1 MSRIWCRG
9 VRGAGAGGFMS
20 HAEQD
25 RAKKSAGYYAADMV
39 EDGSVIGLGTGSTVF
54 YAMERLSERIQD
66 GLRIAGVATSY
77 QAEMRARACG
87 IPLRTL
93 DDCFHLDCAIDGAD
107 QIDPALYLIKG
118 RGAAQTRERCVA
130 EASRRLIIVA
140 DAGKLTRKLTAPVPV
155 EVIPFAAALVAERL
169 KALGC
174 TPLIREGI
182 KKDGPVITDNGNWII
197 DCEFGAIED
206 PVLLQTT
213 INNLPGVL
221 SCGIFTEFTEKTIV
235 VVGEKEGARLLSD

>member
-1 MSRIWCRG
+1 MRD
-9 VRGAGAGGFMS
+9 AGGGELLS

-25 RAKKSAGYYAADMV
+25 RAKKCAGYYAADMV

-54 YAMERLSERIQD
+54 YAMERLSERIKG

-93 DDCFHLDCAIDGAD
+93 DDCCHLDCAIDGAD
-107 QIDPALYLIKG
+107 QIDPARYLIKG

-130 EASRRLIIVA
+130 EASSRLIIVA
-140 DAGKLTRKLTAPVPV
+140 DTGKLTGKLTAPVPV
-155 EVIPFAAALVAERL
+155 EVIPFAVPLVAERL

-197 DCEFGAIED
+197 DCKFGAIED

-221 SCGIFTEFTEKTIV
+221 SCGIFTEFAGKTIV
-235 VVGEKEGARLLSD
+235 VVGEKEGARVLSD